1 MPFYTAIFSWTLM
14 NNAAG
19 VAKKAEQ
26 SPPIH
31 ALQILDT
38 AFHQLRRGG
47 KVAAGSSTACI
58 LNLCK
63 ITGEMTSVNLGDSA
77 FVLIRDEKIVYE
89 SPSQQHYFNCP

>member
-1 MPFYTAIFSWTLM
+1 M

-19 VAKKAEQ
+19 IAKKSEEL
-26 SPPIH
+26 PPIH

-63 ITGEMTSVNLGDSA
+63 TTGEMTSVNLGDSA
-77 FVLIRDEKIVYE
+77 FVLIRDQKIVYE